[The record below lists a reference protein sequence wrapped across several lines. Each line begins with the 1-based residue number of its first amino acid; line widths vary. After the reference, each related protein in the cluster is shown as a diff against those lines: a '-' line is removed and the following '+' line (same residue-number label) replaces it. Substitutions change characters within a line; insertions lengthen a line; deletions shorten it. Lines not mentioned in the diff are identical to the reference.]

1 MSSTRSGDRYSI
13 FFISPRRV
21 WQRSISAPVYCVG
34 VMIDSL
40 KNGSSM
46 LAIFCASGRSAGL
59 STTCSVPSVRVHA
72 VLDARRRGDE
82 RQAELALEPL
92 LDDLHVQQ
100 TEEAAAESEPE
111 RAGRLGRVA

>member
-1 MSSTRSGDRYSI
+1 M
-13 FFISPRRV
+13 
-21 WQRSISAPVYCVG
+21 YCVG

-59 STTCSVPSVRVHA
+59 STTLLGAVGALHP

-82 RQAELALEPL
+82 RQAELALEAL

-100 TEEAAAESEPE
+100 AEEAAAESEAE
-111 RAGRLGRVA
+111 RARTTRARR